1 MVSAMASSDECVSP
15 TLCRP
20 HHLDPERLR
29 VVLNAHE
36 FTGMRYH
43 EAVVV
48 ASKGRSKAF
57 QLLVLASECVYL
69 LPLASF
75 SSSELTCIPLKS
87 LLAVER
93 VSPQQTKQR
102 GMLLVPSSQLF
113 HLLVQPDAKSK
124 DADVKEIF
132 VSTFEPDSHVLFHL
146 SCAFHVQFQKQILA
160 PESLAIPE
168 AARPGPSE
176 LAQLLESLIEE
187 LLSCEGPD
195 LAQQR
200 SELLQELATA
210 LTSNLPLQRLLFENQ
225 TQIYH
230 HSQGQ
235 SRTRICSH
243 GLPAFLLSELTSL
256 AQMPTASEST
266 LRYALGLLDVLQ
278 RACFDG
284 HLLAARTQFFE
295 SLDLVA
301 IVDSLT
307 RAWRVT
313 GSLTSDR
320 KSSLKTPQWKA
331 LAGQVLSAQA
341 ALLLELET
349 LQLEAN
355 ALDRSYLHRVKPV
368 AQMVLQSE
376 RFQRWLS
383 KFARQISLSV
393 LQVVSELN
401 STDQGD
407 SNAHGSMASLTLW
420 RNVTMLDLL
429 LYATPNA
436 ATTQVLPLLMEKRI
450 DELKYVLCLTNA
462 AATLVLMLLF
472 CQQHVHP
479 QSTSLGSANCQLP
492 TAPHRC
498 ETQAPESDGAARCS
512 LKREKLLF
520 VRTYISYQSLRQNIL
535 AARINLLSNSN

>member
-1 MVSAMASSDECVSP
+1 MASGDECVSP

-29 VVLNAHE
+29 AVLNAQE
-36 FTGMRYH
+36 FTGVRYH

-48 ASKGRSKAF
+48 ASKGRAKAF

-75 SSSELTCIPLKS
+75 SSSALTCIALKS

-113 HLLVQPDAKSK
+113 HLLVQPDPKSK
-124 DADVKEIF
+124 DAAVKEIF
-132 VSTFEPDSHVLFHL
+132 MSTFEPDSHVLFHL

-168 AARPGPSE
+168 AVRPSTSE
-176 LAQLLESLIEE
+176 LSQLLESLIQE

-210 LTSNLPLQRLLFENQ
+210 LTSNLPLQRLFFENQ

-266 LRYALGLLDVLQ
+266 LRYAFSLLDVLQ

-295 SLDLVA
+295 SLDLVV

-320 KSSLKTPQWKA
+320 KSSNLKTPQWKA
-331 LAGQVLSAQA
+331 LAGRVLSAQA

-355 ALDRSYLHRVKPV
+355 ALDRSYLYRIKPI
-368 AQMVLQSE
+368 AQIVLQSE

-383 KFARQISLSV
+383 KFAKQISLGV

-401 STDQGD
+401 STDHGE
-407 SNAHGSMASLTLW
+407 NVAHGSMDSLTLW

-436 ATTQVLPLLMEKRI
+436 STTQVLPLLMEKRI
-450 DELKYVLCLTNA
+450 DELK
-462 AATLVLMLLF
+462 
-472 CQQHVHP
+472 
-479 QSTSLGSANCQLP
+479 
-492 TAPHRC
+492 
-498 ETQAPESDGAARCS
+498 
-512 LKREKLLF
+512 
-520 VRTYISYQSLRQNIL
+520 
-535 AARINLLSNSN
+535 